1 MTFPTF
7 GPPSRV
13 SRCACV
19 GSPSSS
25 SPSPRRTLGCVRTQ
39 RITVNEHRYS
49 SEAPVSPSDWLLC
62 PPAKALVVSECTI
75 VFLPKTLSQ
84 AHFLFFLPGIQSHP
98 SASPRFC
105 WWGAL

>member
-1 MTFPTF
+1 M
-7 GPPSRV
+7 
-13 SRCACV
+13 
-19 GSPSSS
+19 
-25 SPSPRRTLGCVRTQ
+25 
-39 RITVNEHRYS
+39 
-49 SEAPVSPSDWLLC
+49 SPSDWLLC

-98 SASPRFC
+98 SASPGFC

>member
-1 MTFPTF
+1 M
-7 GPPSRV
+7 
-13 SRCACV
+13 
-19 GSPSSS
+19 
-25 SPSPRRTLGCVRTQ
+25 RTQ

-98 SASPRFC
+98 SASPGFC